1 MFINENNLKELPQA
15 DVIPPS
21 LELDSAA
28 SVRGDNFIMEQEVW
42 KPTYVFSE
50 FYEISNLGNVRS
62 NYCYSQ
68 GKTRKRETPLILRPS
83 RTRQGYLVVRMGH
96 GINPQPHFTIHRLKA
111 IAFIPNPDNLPW
123 VNHKD
128 GDKRNNDLTNLEW
141 CTPKH
146 NIIHARDMGLTVA
159 ARGEKQGASKLKE
172 NQVIDIFMSKE
183 KNKVLGEKYNVNQ
196 TTIRAI
202 RNGSNWNWL
211 TKNIKK

>member
-28 SVRGDNFIMEQEVW
+28 SVRGDNFIMEEIW
-42 KPTYVFSE
+42 KPTYVFSD
-50 FYEISNLGNVRS
+50 FYEVNIFGQVRS

-68 GKTRKRETPLILRPS
+68 GKTRKRETPLILRPY
-83 RTRQGYLVVRMGH
+83 RTKQGYLVVKMGH

-111 IAFIPNPDNLPW
+111 MAFLPNPNNLPW
-123 VNHKD
+123 INHKD
-128 GDKRNNDLTNLEW
+128 GNKANHDLDNLEW
-141 CTPKH
+141 CTASH
-146 NIIHARDMGLTVA
+146 NQKHARDMGLLVS

-172 NQVIDIFMSKE
+172 SQVIDIFLSKE
-183 KNKVLGEKYNVNQ
+183 KNKVLGEKYGVNQ

-211 TKNIKK
+211 TKTIKK